1 MVDPKVTREK
11 TVRQAKTNLI
21 LDAALKVFSE
31 QGFHETR
38 LEDIAAAA
46 GFSKASLYNYYKDKE
61 EIFLSLAIREY
72 NKLNEMLHEI
82 IESDDPCEKKIR
94 KILGAIFK
102 LFGKH
107 FAILLTI
114 SNFRAE
120 NVLTLERLHTKG
132 GSQAN
137 IFKNLHDEMSHLFI
151 SLFETGKS
159 KGEISTP
166 ISNAVLAQYFGALIR
181 GVLMEWKIAG
191 EIGETQDE
199 IDQMML
205 FIKNGMDCAS

>member
-11 TVRQAKTNLI
+11 TVRKAKTNLI

-38 LEDIAAAA
+38 LEDIATAA

-72 NKLNEMLHEI
+72 NKLNEILHEV
-82 IESDDPCEKKIR
+82 IESEGTFISKIR

-102 LFGKH
+102 LFGEH

-120 NVLTLERLHTKG
+120 NILALERLHTKG

-137 IFKNLHDEMSHLFI
+137 IFKNLHDEISQLFT
-151 SLFETGKS
+151 SLFQTGKS
-159 KGEISTP
+159 KGEITTT
-166 ISNAVLAQYFGALIR
+166 IKDAVLAQYFGALIR
-181 GVLMEWKIAG
+181 GVLMEWKIEG
-191 EIGETQDE
+191 KIGDTQNE
-199 IDQMML
+199 IDQMVI
-205 FIKNGMDCAS
+205 FIRNGMGCTS